1 MNNLELSNPVA
12 WTDADELA
20 DMDCNTYGNIFN
32 AKYIDIHNGRW
43 LPLYSQG
50 YIDFLIAQLEAAQK
64 ERDELKELNCHFDL
78 SIRKTEG
85 VNEVLRSKLEAAERA
100 LIRPLPIGELVHR
113 LEGQTYE
120 KWFSESD
127 VKDLRE
133 RAEAA
138 EAALS
143 AANEKPKPISFD
155 ELADRVQFVTGGI
168 RMSFDLLNC
177 KGHQIVPF
185 MNFNSLS
192 RIVEMYRTTETYHL
206 AGFTVGGG
214 DTATIAPAPE
224 GVVMRPPFKKPLE
237 HCAAARDGECSHKDC
252 PQLRDNEPM
261 ATGRHCPIDDWD
273 DE

>member
-64 ERDELKELNCHFDL
+64 ERDDLKELNCHFDL

-85 VNEVLRSKLEAAERA
+85 ISEVLRSKLEAAERA
-100 LIRPLPIGELVHR
+100 LIKPLPIGELVHR

-133 RAEAA
+133 RSQKA

-143 AANEKPKPISFD
+143 AANDKLSKPVAFPDCDIAAVSHIAHWYSEKQCEAWVAGVEFSK
-155 ELADRVQFVTGGI
+155 
-168 RMSFDLLNC
+168 
-177 KGHQIVPF
+177 KQI
-185 MNFNSLS
+185 
-192 RIVEMYRTTETYHL
+192 IK
-206 AGFTVGGG
+206 AGFTV
-214 DTATIAPAPE
+214 E
-224 GVVMRPPFKKPLE
+224 GE
-237 HCAAARDGECSHKDC
+237 
-252 PQLRDNEPM
+252 
-261 ATGRHCPIDDWD
+261 
-273 DE
+273 